1 MSSFV
6 ATEKKNIETP
16 SWNLDASFGYFS
28 DLTSPVDIYSILF
41 IRSPRSLH
49 TWTSRS
55 MLPDYPSASSKLPKV
70 NSSQI

>member
-41 IRSPRSLH
+41 IFFYQKSSI
-49 TWTSRS
+49 
-55 MLPDYPSASSKLPKV
+55 SAYLD
-70 NSSQI
+70 Q

>member
-28 DLTSPVDIYSILF
+28 DLTSLVDIYSILF
-41 IRSPRSLH
+41 FYQKSSI
-49 TWTSRS
+49 
-55 MLPDYPSASSKLPKV
+55 SAYLD
-70 NSSQI
+70 Q